1 MDENRIDKDLKQSLD
16 SFPYPLE
23 FDRDDFRYH
32 PEIIRDDRLEFSK
45 NNFKE
50 CPDDIITKDIYIC
63 SSYDNYKI
71 RLHIYQHKVVE
82 KENVILYFHGGGYVF
97 GVPEQVDDLM
107 FKLARDLKATIISV
121 DYRLAPQYPFPIPIL
136 DGYDALKWVISEG
149 EKELGINSEAI
160 KVFGGSAGA
169 HLGAAIVQMAADNKI
184 DNIKHQFLLY
194 PVITNRMD
202 SPSMV
207 EFADSPLWNTFY
219 ADAAWIHFYGEDY
232 KTKSDRYAD
241 LLNYDAFLSLPK
253 STIVA
258 CELDPLRDEGIA
270 YAQELFR
277 AGVPTELWVVPGA
290 VHVFDLFACP
300 LSDKFYDF
308 LIDRMIDK

>member
-1 MDENRIDKDLKQSLD
+1 M
-16 SFPYPLE
+16 
-23 FDRDDFRYH
+23 
-32 PEIIRDDRLEFSK
+32 
-45 NNFKE
+45 
-50 CPDDIITKDIYIC
+50 
-63 SSYDNYKI
+63 
-71 RLHIYQHKVVE
+71 HIYQHIEAVR
-82 KENVILYFHGGGYVF
+82 ENVILYFHGGGYVF

-107 FKLARDLKATIISV
+107 FKMTRDLRATIVSV

-136 DGYDALKWVISEG
+136 DGFDALKWIMSDG
-149 EKELGINSEAI
+149 EQELGISSERI
-160 KVFGGSAGA
+160 TLFGGSAGA
-169 HLGAAIVQMAADNKI
+169 HLAAAVVQMTVDNKI
-184 DNIKHQFLLY
+184 NNIKHQFLLY

-207 EFADSPLWNTFY
+207 EFSDSPLWNTFY

-241 LLNYDAFLSLPK
+241 LLNFDAFEELPQT
-253 STIVA
+253 TIVA
-258 CELDPLRDEGIA
+258 CELDPLRDEAIA
-270 YAQELFR
+270 YTQELYR

-308 LIDRMIDK
+308 LIDRMTT